1 MSSSPEEEV
10 LAGRRSILAA
20 FETEQPIRRLLVARG
35 SHGEAIDAIVDHARA
50 ACVPFDLVDRV
61 AIERAAGGVKHQGV
75 VAMLAARAYAEFRPL
90 LQQPDPFLVF
100 LDGIQDPH
108 NLGAIIRSAHA
119 VGANGIVMP
128 QRGGISGVTAAVS
141 RASAGAADR
150 LPVSRVGNLRRALDE
165 ARDAGIWITGLA
177 PEGDREVSEI
187 DFRGNV
193 GLVIGAEGTGLRR
206 LVKEGCDFVARL
218 PMARPEAGSFNASVA
233 AGIVLYE
240 MFRQRQV
247 AVEPH

>member
-1 MSSSPEEEV
+1 MNSEEEV
-10 LAGRRSILAA
+10 LAGRRSVLAA
-20 FETEQPIRRLLVARG
+20 FEAGQPIRRLLLARG
-35 SHGEAIDAIVDHARA
+35 SHGEAIDAICEHARSA
-50 ACVPFDLVDRV
+50 GVPFDMVDRV
-61 AIERAAGGVKHQGV
+61 AIERAAAGTKHQGV
-75 VAMLAARAYAEFRPL
+75 VAMLAARAYADFPTQLEAPS
-90 LQQPDPFLVF
+90 PFLVF

-119 VGANGIVMP
+119 VGATGIVLP
-128 QRGGISGVTAAVS
+128 QRGGIGGVTTAVS

-150 LPVSRVGNLRRALDE
+150 MPVSRVGNLRRSLDD
-165 ARDAGIWITGLA
+165 ARKAGVWITGLA

-206 LVKEGCDFVARL
+206 LVREGCDFVARL

-240 MFRQRQV
+240 IFRQRQ
-247 AVEPH
+247 AEPDTR